1 MIIHSKRLIYL
12 VVLTAILLGCAT
24 TGGISNNADQKNTAQ
39 HSSGFFSMK
48 PSDKEIFTEA
58 LSFLS
63 NDGKEPQ
70 YNEAKIRLENL
81 IQQYPKSKWADAAK
95 ALLVSLNRISELE
108 LKLDQTE
115 QKQEKLTHDLTML
128 SNKSKQAEERHT
140 AEISRLQQENEELAK
155 GLQQLKNLE
164 IQLEKIKK
172 RRR

>member
-1 MIIHSKRLIYL
+1 MIVHSKRLIYL
-12 VVLTAILLGCAT
+12 TVFTLILLGCAT
-24 TGGISNNADQKNTAQ
+24 TGGINNNADQKDTPQ
-39 HSSGFFSMK
+39 PSSGFFIIK

-63 NDGKEPQ
+63 TEEKEPQ

-95 ALLVSLNRISELE
+95 ALLISLNRISELE
-108 LKLDQTE
+108 LKLDQAE
-115 QKQEKLTHDLTML
+115 QKQEKLTNDLAAL
-128 SNKSKQAEERHT
+128 SNKSRQAEERHT
-140 AEISRLQQENEELAK
+140 TEISRLQQENEELAK

-164 IQLEKIKK
+164 IQLEKRKK

>member
-1 MIIHSKRLIYL
+1 MIMQSKRLIYFI
-12 VVLTAILLGCAT
+12 VLTVILLGCAT
-24 TGGISNNADQKNTAQ
+24 TGGINNNADQKGTAQ
-39 HSSGFFSMK
+39 LSNGFFSIK

-63 NDGKEPQ
+63 NEGKEPQ

-95 ALLVSLNRISELE
+95 AFLISLNRISELE
-108 LKLDQTE
+108 LKLDQAE
-115 QKQEKLTHDLTML
+115 QKQEKLMQDLAAS
-128 SNKSKQAEERHT
+128 SNKSRQAEERHT

-164 IQLEKIKK
+164 IQLEKRKKK
-172 RRR
+172 RR

>member
-1 MIIHSKRLIYL
+1 MIMHLKRLIYL
-12 VVLTAILLGCAT
+12 TVLTLILLGCAT
-24 TGGISNNADQKNTAQ
+24 TGGISNNTDQKDTAQ
-39 HSSGFFSMK
+39 HSNGFFSIK

-95 ALLVSLNRISELE
+95 ALLISLNRISELE

-115 QKQEKLTHDLTML
+115 QKQEKLTQDLAAL
-128 SNKSKQAEERHT
+128 SNKSRQAEERHT

-164 IQLEKIKK
+164 IQLEKRKKK
-172 RRR
+172 RR

>member
-1 MIIHSKRLIYL
+1 MIIHLKRLICL
-12 VVLTAILLGCAT
+12 AVLTVILMGCAT
-24 TGGISNNADQKNTAQ
+24 TGGISNNSNQNNTAQ
-39 HSSGFFSMK
+39 HSNGFFSIK

-70 YNEAKIRLENL
+70 YNEAKIRLENM

-95 ALLVSLNRISELE
+95 ALLISLSRISELE

-115 QKQEKLTHDLTML
+115 QKQEKLTQDLTAL

-164 IQLEKIKK
+164 IQLEKRKKK
-172 RRR
+172 RR